1 MNGSLKIGSLFRIP
15 ILIHWTFL
23 LVIPLF
29 AWIIGVQI
37 GLTTELI
44 ASLYKVT
51 IDTSVIASGY
61 MPYILGT
68 VVAIGL
74 FIGVLIHEIA
84 HSLVALKNGIRINSI
99 TLLFFGGIS
108 SMEEGT
114 PDPKVE
120 LPLALV
126 GPLASLAI
134 GLVCIPL
141 VYGAGFLITDPGM
154 EGVFVFTIGYL
165 GLLNIL
171 LFAFNLIPAFPM
183 DGGRVLRAF
192 LAQRMPL
199 PRATQ
204 IAANVGKIFAV
215 IFGIIG
221 LVFLNFILIIIA
233 LFIYLGASQE
243 STAVKYSFLLK
254 DVTVGD
260 IMSRDLMSV
269 LPTMPVRDMIS
280 HMYSSKHLGFPVIE
294 NGVLI
299 GMVTLNDV
307 HRVPP
312 LDRDAMQVRDIMTR
326 NVISLP
332 PGAPVI
338 DALRIMSG
346 QDIGRIPVV
355 DEGRVAGI
363 VTRNDIL
370 KVIELREA

>member
-1 MNGSLKIGSLFRIP
+1 MNGSLKIGSLFHIP

-23 LVIPLF
+23 LIIPLF

-44 ASLYKVT
+44 ESLYKVT
-51 IDTSVIASGY
+51 IDTSVIDSGY

-68 VVAIGL
+68 VIAIGL

-108 SMEEGT
+108 SMDEGT

-126 GPLASLAI
+126 GPLASLGI

-141 VYGAGFLITDPGM
+141 VYTAGFLVADPGT

-204 IAANVGKIFAV
+204 IAANVGKVFAV

-221 LVFLNFILIIIA
+221 IVFLNFILIIIA

-260 IMSRDLMSV
+260 MMSRDVMSV
-269 LPTMPVRDMIS
+269 LPTMPVRDMIT

-326 NVISLP
+326 NVVSLP

-346 QDIGRIPVV
+346 QDIGRIPIVE
-355 DEGRVAGI
+355 DGRVAGI

>member
-23 LVIPLF
+23 LIIPLF

-51 IDTSVIASGY
+51 IDTSVITSGY

-68 VVAIGL
+68 VIAIGL
-74 FIGVLIHEIA
+74 FVGVLIHEIA

-141 VYGAGFLITDPGM
+141 VYAAGFLIADPGT
-154 EGVFVFTIGYL
+154 EGVFIFTIGYL
-165 GLLNIL
+165 GLLNIM

-204 IAANVGKIFAV
+204 IAANVGKVFAV

-221 LVFLNFILIIIA
+221 IVFLNFILIIIA

-260 IMSRDLMSV
+260 MMSRDVMSV

-280 HMYSSKHLGFPVIE
+280 HMYNSKHLGFPVIE

-346 QDIGRIPVV
+346 QDIGRIPIVE
-355 DEGRVAGI
+355 DGRVAGI

>member
-23 LVIPLF
+23 LIIRLF

-51 IDTSVIASGY
+51 IDTSVITSGY
-61 MPYILGT
+61 MPYILGI
-68 VVAIGL
+68 VIAIGL

-108 SMEEGT
+108 SMDEGT

-141 VYGAGFLITDPGM
+141 VYAAGFLIADPGT

-204 IAANVGKIFAV
+204 IAANVGKVFAV

-260 IMSRDLMSV
+260 IMSRDIMSV

-307 HRVPP
+307 HRVPA
-312 LDRDAMQVRDIMTR
+312 LDREAMQVRDIMTR
-326 NVISLP
+326 NVITLP

-355 DEGRVAGI
+355 EDGRVAGI

>member
-23 LVIPLF
+23 LIIPLF

-51 IDTSVIASGY
+51 IDSSVITSGY

-68 VVAIGL
+68 VIAIGL
-74 FIGVLIHEIA
+74 FVGVLIHEIA

-141 VYGAGFLITDPGM
+141 VYAAGFLIADPGT
-154 EGVFVFTIGYL
+154 EGVFIFTIGYL
-165 GLLNIL
+165 GLLNIM

-204 IAANVGKIFAV
+204 IAANVGKVFAV

-221 LVFLNFILIIIA
+221 IVFLNFILIIIA

-260 IMSRDLMSV
+260 MMSRDVMSV

-280 HMYSSKHLGFPVIE
+280 HMYNSKHLGFPVIE

-346 QDIGRIPVV
+346 QDIGRIPIVE
-355 DEGRVAGI
+355 DGRVAGI

>member
-51 IDTSVIASGY
+51 IDTSVITSGY

-68 VVAIGL
+68 VVALGL

-204 IAANVGKIFAV
+204 IAANVGKVFAV

>member
-23 LVIPLF
+23 LIIPLF

-44 ASLYKVT
+44 ASLYQVT
-51 IDTSVIASGY
+51 IDTSVITSGY
-61 MPYILGT
+61 MPYILGA
-68 VVAIGL
+68 VIAIGL
-74 FIGVLIHEIA
+74 FIGVFIHEMA

-141 VYGAGFLITDPGM
+141 VYAAGFLIVDPGI

-204 IAANVGKIFAV
+204 IAANVGKVFAV

-221 LVFLNFILIIIA
+221 IVFLNFILIIIA

-260 IMSRDLMSV
+260 MMSRDVMSV
-269 LPTMPVRDMIS
+269 LPTMPVRDMIR
-280 HMYSSKHLGFPVIE
+280 HMYTTKHLGFPVIE

-312 LDRDAMQVRDIMTR
+312 LDREAMQVRDIMTR
-326 NVISLP
+326 NVLSLP

-338 DALRIMSG
+338 DALRIMSV

-355 DEGRVAGI
+355 EDGRVAGI